1 MNNKREM
8 FECENETKMMLYL
21 REMRQTNENIQRT
34 EAKLTAAAHNQTKP
48 VLHVAASLRQSR
60 RPETTPDPK
69 DDEEDKD

>member
-1 MNNKREM
+1 M
-8 FECENETKMMLYL
+8 FERENETKMMLYL

-48 VLHVAASLRQSR
+48 VLLVAASPRQSR
-60 RPETTPDPK
+60 SPETALDLK